1 MNTKTF
7 MMLLIGVLVIG
18 GALGGVV
25 IAATV
30 LGGSDEP
37 EPSQVILTNP
47 SGSSSS
53 QQSSQQASQQQTE
66 PTSQPSNS
74 QFSPDAGSPLF
85 NGGSNLIGSV
95 EKIDGDSLT
104 ISTSDGSVLARLGDD
119 AIVQMFADVSAED
132 LAIGTQVTVNGERG
146 EDGLMVASS
155 IVVIPEGENGFAGGG
170 GFGGRDGPGG
180 GQLDQEQLNQLR
192 QQFQGQFGGGG
203 GNQQFQG
210 QLTQEQR
217 DQFRAQFQGQL
228 GQGGGGQGFGGIGGR
243 GGLTGTIESI
253 VDGVITIET
262 PRGPLQAI
270 IDDDT
275 TIQMFSQGT
284 LSDLPVGAQVRVTG
298 QEGEDGVFEA
308 SSVFMIPD
316 DGGFGGFGGGF
327 FGGQDGSGRPRFP
340 GGFQPPGSDTA
351 SP

>member
-7 MMLLIGVLVIG
+7 MLLLIGVLVIG

-25 IAATV
+25 IAATA
-30 LGGSDEP
+30 LGGSDDP
-37 EPSQVILTNP
+37 EPAQAILAAP

-53 QQSSQQASQQQTE
+53 QQSSQQASQQQAE

-74 QFSPDAGSPLF
+74 QFAPDAGSPLF

-104 ISTSDGSVLARLGDD
+104 ISTSDGSVLARLGNE
-119 AIVQMFADVSAED
+119 AIVQMFADVSAEN

-155 IVVIPEGENGFAGGG
+155 IVVIPEDENGFAGGG
-170 GFGGRDGPGG
+170 GFGGRGGPGG
-180 GQLDQEQLNQLR
+180 GQLDQEQLDQLR
-192 QQFQGQFGGGG
+192 QQFQGQSGGGG

-217 DQFRAQFQGQL
+217 DQLRAQFQGQT
-228 GQGGGGQGFGGIGGR
+228 GQGGGGQALGGR
-243 GGLTGTIESI
+243 GGLTGTVESI
-253 VDGVITIET
+253 VGGVITIET
-262 PRGPLQAI
+262 ARGPLQAT

-298 QEGEDGVFEA
+298 QDAEDGVFEA
-308 SSVFMIPD
+308 SSVFMLPESSE
-316 DGGFGGFGGGF
+316 FGGFGGGL
-327 FGGQDGSGRPRFP
+327 FGGQDGAGRPRFP